1 MNKSCT
7 SRIKIKISICC
18 KIIKQIQCNWQKIM
32 KNCNK
37 ILNEN
42 KYLRGKHLMNKEKKN
57 NK

>member
-1 MNKSCT
+1 
-7 SRIKIKISICC
+7 
-18 KIIKQIQCNWQKIM
+18 M

-42 KYLRGKHLMNKEKKN
+42 KYMMGKKLMNKEKKTN